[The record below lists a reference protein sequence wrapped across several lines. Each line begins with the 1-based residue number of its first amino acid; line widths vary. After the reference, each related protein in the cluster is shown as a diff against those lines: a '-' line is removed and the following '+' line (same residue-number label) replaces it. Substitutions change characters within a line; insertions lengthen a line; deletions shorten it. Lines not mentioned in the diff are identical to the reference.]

1 MRPEVLERLRMTMRG
16 EPAMKAA
23 GTVGTLEPAPFQQK
37 FQPVPIRSNGEFQPK
52 KPGVPTVPTVPTQF
66 VGGKRKTPIL
76 AEKALEPA
84 LEPSRNAPSKTLSFD
99 PEALQ
104 READRRSREAAEA
117 GRTDRYC
124 ACGTLAT
131 VAVGRF
137 KPSLGN
143 PEGVARWLCPEC
155 FDAELPAAEREP
167 GA

>member
-23 GTVGTLEPAPFQQK
+23 GTVGTLEPASFQQK
-37 FQPVPIRSNGEFQPK
+37 FQPVPIRSNREFQQK

-76 AEKALEPA
+76 AGRALEPA

-104 READRRSREAAEA
+104 AEAAS
-117 GRTDRYC
+117 RTEF
-124 ACGTLAT
+124 A
-131 VAVGRF
+131 
-137 KPSLGN
+137 
-143 PEGVARWLCPEC
+143 
-155 FDAELPAAEREP
+155 PAARETTTDD
-167 GA
+167 